1 MPRGAEGRA
10 FKGDR
15 PIGRII
21 LIRHGETDWNVE
33 ERIQGLSD
41 QPLNARGREQA
52 SAADAYVR
60 RRFEPTHIWSSDLA
74 RCVQTAEALETPF
87 KPTPTLREIG
97 FGEWEGLSWTVL
109 QERHPESVS
118 RYFAADTTFQAPG
131 GELLADM
138 IERGKSF
145 IREADLTTPQG
156 DVVVVGHGGALKGL
170 IISLLDLS
178 PLAMSKFSLSN
189 AGVTV
194 FEVAPGLLR
203 LQSLNQTAHL
213 EREV

>member
-1 MPRGAEGRA
+1 M
-10 FKGDR
+10 
-15 PIGRII
+15 
-21 LIRHGETDWNVE
+21 

-52 SAADAYVR
+52 AAAAGYVS
-60 RRFEPTHIWSSDLA
+60 RRFNPTRIWSSDLA
-74 RCVQTAEALETPF
+74 RCVQTAEALNTPF
-87 KPTPTLREIG
+87 RRAPLLREIG
-97 FGEWEGLSWTVL
+97 FGEWEGLSWTEL
-109 QERHPESVS
+109 QNRHPESVS

-138 IERGKSF
+138 IERGKCF

-156 DVVVVGHGGALKGL
+156 DVVVVGHGGSLKAL
-170 IISLLDLS
+170 IISLLDL
-178 PLAMSKFSLSN
+178 PPKAMSKFTLSN
-189 AGVTV
+189 ASVSV
-194 FEVAPGLLR
+194 FDVAPGLIR